1 MLNISELHRGTLVMD
16 ASALFLLAGLII
28 YTSVYRHRGHR
39 DDQLFFM
46 LCIITAVMSVAD
58 AITYVVD
65 GSTFSWASGLS
76 MVCNVIFFLA
86 FELFAGFVTQYM
98 LVRVRRGM
106 QLPWWLDGVLVI
118 PVFLSVLMIL
128 VNCFF
133 PFLFYIN
140 ENNEYVFSRF
150 YDIIFVAPA
159 FYGVL
164 VLMAIIRL
172 DAKVTWIYVVLLLLR
187 IVVGNLLRDISSTPL
202 IFAMGLVFIH
212 IHIMGRPFYEEA
224 S

>member
-76 MVCNVIFFLA
+76 MVCNVIFFLT

-140 ENNEYVFSRF
+140 ENNEYVFSKF
-150 YDIIFVAPA
+150 YDMIFVAPA

>member
-46 LCIITAVMSVAD
+46 LCIITAIMSVAD

-76 MVCNVIFFLA
+76 LVCNVIFFLT
-86 FELFAGFVTQYM
+86 FELFAGFITQYM

-106 QLPWWLDGVLVI
+106 ALPWWLDGVLLI
-118 PVFLSVLMIL
+118 PAFVTVLLIL

-150 YDIIFVAPA
+150 YDLIFVAPA

-164 VLMAIIRL
+164 VLMAILRL
-172 DAKVTWIYVVLLLLR
+172 DARVTWIYVVLLLLR

-202 IFAMGLVFIH
+202 IFAIGLVFIH
-212 IHIMGRPFYEEA
+212 IHIMGKPFYEEA
-224 S
+224 K

>member
-1 MLNISELHRGTLVMD
+1 
-16 ASALFLLAGLII
+16 
-28 YTSVYRHRGHR
+28 
-39 DDQLFFM
+39 
-46 LCIITAVMSVAD
+46 
-58 AITYVVD
+58 
-65 GSTFSWASGLS
+65 
-76 MVCNVIFFLA
+76 
-86 FELFAGFVTQYM
+86 
-98 LVRVRRGM
+98 
-106 QLPWWLDGVLVI
+106 
-118 PVFLSVLMIL
+118 MIL

-140 ENNEYVFSRF
+140 VNNEYVFSKF
-150 YDIIFVAPA
+150 YDMIFVAPA